1 MGGIMLNFN
10 LVKRAPG
17 PVTGNAADSAD
28 GNVNL
33 PARDAGNETQSTNNT
48 GGEED

>member
-1 MGGIMLNFN
+1 MLNFN
-10 LVKRAPG
+10 LVKRASG
-17 PVTGNAADSAD
+17 PVTVNVADTVD

-33 PARDAGNETQSTNNT
+33 PARDAGNETQSTKST